1 MRFGKFASVLA
12 GLFTWLAETLIAA
25 SYIVSM
31 QFMLDVYFG
40 IGKILGFL
48 LAVIIVCIYC
58 YFGGLHA
65 GVRTD
70 FLQGIL
76 TAIGVA
82 LLAIGS
88 IQAVQTLGGFNVEV
102 LGEKALHLSPSIS
115 INSTLEMIWVV
126 GAPLLGAT
134 FASADSYV
142 RMFAAKNVKNAQI
155 GGVVGGSLYL
165 LFGLLVTIIGV
176 AGIALV
182 PDLANSEHVLPAIAM
197 KVFSPLFASLFL
209 IAIMAVLMSSSDS
222 VIIAASSNLV
232 RNVYMP
238 IFYNS
243 RKVTEKRLFHFSQMA
258 VIFTSACV
266 VFFAY
271 ISQVIL
277 LLIVLMGSIY
287 LGYLA
292 SIFVMGLFWKKANEI
307 AANVTLVASVIF
319 CGIWYILSYGIDPI
333 IFKTAEETVRFSN
346 VAPEIISFPAGIIL
360 IVIISLITQKSCK
373 PKKIKTIPE
382 YFEENLSYYEIPK
395 I

>member
-1 MRFGKFASVLA
+1 
-12 GLFTWLAETLIAA
+12 
-25 SYIVSM
+25 
-31 QFMLDVYFG
+31 
-40 IGKILGFL
+40 
-48 LAVIIVCIYC
+48 
-58 YFGGLHA
+58 
-65 GVRTD
+65 
-70 FLQGIL
+70 
-76 TAIGVA
+76 
-82 LLAIGS
+82 
-88 IQAVQTLGGFNVEV
+88 
-102 LGEKALHLSPSIS
+102 
-115 INSTLEMIWVV
+115 
-126 GAPLLGAT
+126 
-134 FASADSYV
+134 
-142 RMFAAKNVKNAQI
+142 
-155 GGVVGGSLYL
+155 
-165 LFGLLVTIIGV
+165 
-176 AGIALV
+176 
-182 PDLANSEHVLPAIAM
+182 
-197 KVFSPLFASLFL
+197 
-209 IAIMAVLMSSSDS
+209 MAVLMSSSDS